1 MTEHSYGWIK
11 DKFNVAAV
19 YHEPV
24 VKVLPPSTNNRI
36 YFPTVQNQDGV
47 GICGGFSWTEHINA
61 VCKQIGQPV
70 DRFSENWTYNGC
82 RFIMGTL
89 NQDSGVT
96 NDDVILWLTRN
107 GFLVYP
113 YWPFLDKLDTTD
125 PNTKKAL
132 AVTYPNFTSY
142 RVDNGVD
149 GLKQAMA
156 DGHTVVVGCPWF
168 AEWENYSGGVLPIPT
183 TSSQVVGGHDTL
195 WGDYDD
201 SMQAFYC
208 QNSWDTTWGI
218 AGHFWVPYAAI
229 NVFKQ
234 MGGYDAHY
242 LTFSPLPVPPP
253 TPVPPTPTTGTLFIT
268 SIPPAI
274 TIVADNVVQGI
285 TPQKLTL
292 AAGTHIITGSLPGYV
307 SQSYTLPIEA
317 GSNYTMNIKLTQNP
331 KKQCCI
337 SDKLK
342 IARLKRL
349 EAK

>member
-89 NQDSGVT
+89 NRDSGVT

-107 GFLVYP
+107 GFLIYP

-125 PNTKKAL
+125 PNSKKAL

-183 TSSQVVGGHDTL
+183 T
-195 WGDYDD
+195 
-201 SMQAFYC
+201 
-208 QNSWDTTWGI
+208 
-218 AGHFWVPYAAI
+218 
-229 NVFKQ
+229 
-234 MGGYDAHY
+234 
-242 LTFSPLPVPPP
+242 
-253 TPVPPTPTTGTLFIT
+253 
-268 SIPPAI
+268 
-274 TIVADNVVQGI
+274 
-285 TPQKLTL
+285 
-292 AAGTHIITGSLPGYV
+292 
-307 SQSYTLPIEA
+307 
-317 GSNYTMNIKLTQNP
+317 
-331 KKQCCI
+331 
-337 SDKLK
+337 
-342 IARLKRL
+342 
-349 EAK
+349 